1 MLVFGN
7 FSHIYKLICSITFN
21 KINFPS
27 LFPHWNVLKSF
38 KKCEGGKGLSN
49 SDYLKRGRRKKNDVT
64 PWEKRG
70 NKEKTGMGEGG
81 WGPGQTRGSGLRV
94 VWCAKISVQ
103 VWGEVC
109 VCRPVCICC
118 ELGFTLLTSHTFPP
132 VTKCKYIQREMHS
145 HLPCIGLSSLC
156 PVYNL
161 YALYKQLHIYKCI
174 VSLWCADECPLIG
187 KTLFCRNYLYLFCSR

>member
-27 LFPHWNVLKSF
+27 LFSHWNVLKSF

-49 SDYLKRGRRKKNDVT
+49 SDYLKRGRRKKMML
-64 PWEKRG
+64 PRGKR
-70 NKEKTGMGEGG
+70 EGTRRRPV
-81 WGPGQTRGSGLRV
+81 WGREVGGLGRRGAAV
-94 VWCAKISVQ
+94 CVWCAKISVQ

-161 YALYKQLHIYKCI
+161 YALYKQLHIYKYI

>member
-1 MLVFGN
+1 
-7 FSHIYKLICSITFN
+7 
-21 KINFPS
+21 
-27 LFPHWNVLKSF
+27 
-38 KKCEGGKGLSN
+38 
-49 SDYLKRGRRKKNDVT
+49 
-64 PWEKRG
+64 
-70 NKEKTGMGEGG
+70 MGEGG
-81 WGPGQTRGSGLRV
+81 WGAWADEGQRSACGVRRSLSK
-94 VWCAKISVQ
+94 CE
-103 VWGEVC
+103 GEVC

-187 KTLFCRNYLYLFCSR
+187 KTLFCRNYLHLFLLQVIINTSKYLNIMLC